1 MKLSRISLKILWIV
15 LITLTSLTYA
25 QNKNSFPNKAIKIV
39 VPFAPGGGADTLIRI
54 LSPGLSEIWKQSIL
68 IENKPGASGSIG
80 ADFVANSI
88 PDGYTLM
95 MGTTASVTE
104 KNVKSFI
111 PVALVSASPYIVTI
125 NPSLGIKSITDLISY
140 AKKYPEKI
148 RYGSSGLGSA
158 SHLSGELFASIARIN
173 MLHVP
178 YKGTGQALTDLLGG
192 QIDVMFAPA
201 QTVMPQI
208 EAGKL
213 IALGQTGLK
222 RSESLP
228 NLPTVSESGLSQY
241 SSVGWFGILAPLN
254 TPKTVILAINQD
266 VNKLLSDPKVKKEMM
281 DRGSDP
287 ATGSTE
293 DYAVFLN
300 QDIAKWSKLIKDNH
314 IEFQ

>member
-80 ADFVANSI
+80 ADFVANST

-201 QTVMPQI
+201 HCFRSNGTQTI
-208 EAGKL
+208 R
-213 IALGQTGLK
+213 I
-222 RSESLP
+222 S
-228 NLPTVSESGLSQY
+228 SQ
-241 SSVGWFGILAPLN
+241 SSNRI
-254 TPKTVILAINQD
+254 
-266 VNKLLSDPKVKKEMM
+266 
-281 DRGSDP
+281 
-287 ATGSTE
+287 
-293 DYAVFLN
+293 
-300 QDIAKWSKLIKDNH
+300 
-314 IEFQ
+314 